1 MVETSDLS
9 CSDIVAPAG
18 KAVRVLHVI
27 SGLAVGGAEMALYR
41 LVTNSHDARYAHA
54 VVALTP
60 DGALAPRIREA
71 GVELVTFDFK
81 SSPVSHFFALLALIR
96 RKQPDVVQTWLYHA
110 DMVGGLAARLAGIRN
125 VVWGVRT
132 CELTDG
138 DARFTTVVRQ
148 LCAKLSHFVPKT
160 IVCVAEAARNGH
172 AHVGYDP
179 ARMVVIPNG
188 FDMSRLIA
196 SDEQRER
203 MRSDCGFD
211 AGHVVIGN
219 LGRFNASKDQH
230 NFVRA
235 AGLLAKQ
242 HGNVRFLMVGRNVD
256 SQNPELGQLIE
267 ATGMADR
274 FVLLGERADVPACL
288 AAMDIFCLS
297 SRAEAF
303 PNVVGEAMAMGLPSV
318 VTDVGDAAMLVA
330 DTGLVVQKENPPALA
345 DGLARLV
352 AMTEGERHAMGQ
364 RARQRI
370 QSEFALERTR
380 ERFEAIYQRLAEE
393 SRNRCAAL

>member
-1 MVETSDLS
+1 MVETPDLS
-9 CSDIVAPAG
+9 CSDIVSPAER
-18 KAVRVLHVI
+18 ALRVLHVI

-41 LVTNSHDARYAHA
+41 LVASSRDERYLHT
-54 VVALTP
+54 VVSLTP

-71 GVELVTFDFK
+71 GIELVTFDFRT
-81 SSPVSHFFALLALIR
+81 SPLSHFLALLALIR
-96 RKQPDVVQTWLYHA
+96 KKQPDVVQTWLYHA

-138 DARFTTVVRQ
+138 DARFTTVVRL
-148 LCAKLSHFVPKT
+148 LCAGLSRHVPQT
-160 IVCVAEAARNGH
+160 IVCVAEAARSGH
-172 AHVGYDP
+172 ARVGYDP
-179 ARMVVIPNG
+179 SRMVVIPNG
-188 FDMSRLIA
+188 FDMSRLMA

-203 MRSDCGFD
+203 LRTECGFD
-211 AGHVVIGN
+211 AEHVVIGN

-235 AGLLAKQ
+235 AGILAKQ
-242 HGNVRFLMVGRNVD
+242 YGKVRFLMVGRNVD
-256 SQNPELGQLIE
+256 SGNPELGQLIE
-267 ATGMADR
+267 ATGVADR

-330 DTGLVVQKENPPALA
+330 DTGLVVPKENPPALA
-345 DGLARLV
+345 EGLARFV
-352 AMTEGERHAMGQ
+352 AMTAGERRAMGQ
-364 RARQRI
+364 RARRRI

-393 SRNRCAAL
+393 NRNRCAAL

>member
-1 MVETSDLS
+1 MVETPDLS
-9 CSDIVAPAG
+9 CSDIVSPAER
-18 KAVRVLHVI
+18 ALRVLHVI

-41 LVTNSHDARYAHA
+41 LVASSRDERYVHT
-54 VVALTP
+54 VVSLTP

-71 GVELVTFDFK
+71 GIELVTFDFRT
-81 SSPVSHFFALLALIR
+81 SPLSHFLALLALIR
-96 RKQPDVVQTWLYHA
+96 KKQPDVVQTWLYHA
-110 DMVGGLAARLAGIRN
+110 DMVGGLAARLAGVRN

-138 DARFTTVVRQ
+138 DARFTTVVRL
-148 LCAKLSHFVPKT
+148 LCARLSHHVPQT
-160 IVCVAEAARNGH
+160 IVCVAEAARSGH
-172 AHVGYDP
+172 ARVGYDHS
-179 ARMVVIPNG
+179 RMVVIPNG
-188 FDMSRLIA
+188 FDMSRLMA
-196 SDEQRER
+196 SNEQRER
-203 MRSDCGFD
+203 LRAECGF
-211 AGHVVIGN
+211 GTEHVVIGN

-235 AGLLAKQ
+235 AGILANRY
-242 HGNVRFLMVGRNVD
+242 GNVRFLMVGRNVD
-256 SQNPELGQLIE
+256 SSNPELGQLIA

-274 FVLLGERADVPACL
+274 FVLLGERADVPVCL

-330 DTGLVVQKENPPALA
+330 DTGLVVPKESPLALA
-345 DGLARLV
+345 EGLARLV
-352 AMTEGERHAMGQ
+352 AMTAGERREMGQ

-393 SRNRCAAL
+393 NRNRCAAL